1 MPFLNFSWG
10 RAYRRINFSSLK
22 ADSQSHGGTFHVIT
36 KLVAKYQAC
45 ARYDNVIIARV
56 QLQADAE

>member
-22 ADSQSHGGTFHVIT
+22 ADSQSHGGTFDVIT
-36 KLVAKYQAC
+36 KLVAKYH
-45 ARYDNVIIARV
+45 ARALR
-56 QLQADAE
+56 